1 MSDPKV
7 MHTWTQTAKDYAA
20 DAARAL
26 ETADVSPRDCAA
38 AAVALYRAAAL
49 TGQLAKAHHAM
60 SSQTMADA
68 NKAAGELAGGGP

>member
-7 MHTWTQTAKDYAA
+7 MHTWAHTAKEYAS

-26 ETADVSPRDCAA
+26 ESADVSPSDCAA
-38 AAVALYRAAAL
+38 AAVALYRAATL
-49 TGQLAKAHHAM
+49 TGQLAKSHHAM

-68 NKAAGELAGGGP
+68 NRAAWELAGGGP